1 MATALKKPT
10 PSKTGRAR
18 FARHIGRGKTQDTA
32 KLPRLISQVQEG
44 FDVRQDSLVRLTG
57 FSRRS
62 ITGWKAG
69 QPSSEPAIRRF
80 EELHRLQESLAR
92 VMKPAFIPQWLHAPN
107 EAFDGLKPLEVI
119 ERGQLDRIWRMIFY
133 LESGMPT

>member
-1 MATALKKPT
+1 MATALKKST
-10 PSKTGRAR
+10 PPKTGHAR
-18 FARHIGRGKTQDTA
+18 FARHSSRRKTPDTA
-32 KLPRLISQVQEG
+32 KLPHLITQVQAS
-44 FDVRQDSLVRLTG
+44 FDVPQDSLVRLTG

-62 ITGWKAG
+62 IASWKAG
-69 QPSSEPAIRRF
+69 RPSSEPAIRRF

-92 VMKPAFIPQWLHAPN
+92 VMKPEFIPQWLHTPN

-119 ERGQLDRIWRMIFY
+119 ERGHIDRIWRMIFY